1 MKWRRKWQKPTPI
14 FLPGESHGW
23 RSLAGYSPSKAHF
36 NYCCS
41 LTKRCLTLCDSM
53 DWSTQGPLSTISR
66 VCSNSCP
73 LSWWCYRTISSFVAP
88 LSSFPQSF
96 PALGSFP
103 VSQLFTSGGQSIGAS
118 ASVLLMD
125 IQVWFPLGL
134 TGLILCRPRDSKESF
149 PALQLESISSLA
161 LSLLYGPTFTSEYDY
176 WKNHSL
182 TIWTFVSKAMSLFI
196 KCCLGLS

>member
-118 ASVLLMD
+118 ASVLPMN
-125 IQVWFPLGL
+125 IQGLFPLG
-134 TGLILCRPRDSKESF
+134 
-149 PALQLESISSLA
+149 
-161 LSLLYGPTFTSEYDY
+161 FTSSPTLIISQYLKFFPPQSPVVFFRNDG
-176 WKNHSL
+176 SL
-182 TIWTFVSKAMSLFI
+182 CFLMN
-196 KCCLGLS
+196 